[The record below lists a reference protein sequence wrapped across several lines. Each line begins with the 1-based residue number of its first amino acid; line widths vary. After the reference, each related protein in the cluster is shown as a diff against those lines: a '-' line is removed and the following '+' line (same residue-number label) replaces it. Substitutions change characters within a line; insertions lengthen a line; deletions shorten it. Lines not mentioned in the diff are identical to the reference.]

1 MRIEDDI
8 LEKFGRRYRY
18 KKITNIAVSYLI
30 VILGVSSF
38 IYGLHLEPHV
48 TIFRYMTVDGTLFTT
63 IGSLVAIIVNHI
75 EIFRNS
81 ELTNKIVYYIRL
93 SSATVELVIFT
104 VVILS
109 HLPFFS
115 ESIPMADRYDSFV
128 MHVLVPILSTVSFEI
143 NDSPIGKLRPK
154 ARWYGTWFVTTYA
167 VVIITLIVTGTL
179 EDEKVPYFFLD
190 ITDNPPWLTLTA
202 FIVIYGIGYL
212 LSWFLS
218 EANRKLSWLWFKGFD
233 K

>member
-63 IGSLVAIIVNHI
+63 IGSLAAIIVNHI

-81 ELTNKIVYYIRL
+81 ELTNKIVYYKAVISHSRVGDLYGGHIKSPPLFLRIHSHGRQIR
-93 SSATVELVIFT
+93 
-104 VVILS
+104 
-109 HLPFFS
+109 FFC
-115 ESIPMADRYDSFV
+115 D
-128 MHVLVPILSTVSFEI
+128 
-143 NDSPIGKLRPK
+143 
-154 ARWYGTWFVTTYA
+154 ARAGAHTLNG
-167 VVIITLIVTGTL
+167 II
-179 EDEKVPYFFLD
+179 
-190 ITDNPPWLTLTA
+190 
-202 FIVIYGIGYL
+202 
-212 LSWFLS
+212 
-218 EANRKLSWLWFKGFD
+218 
-233 K
+233 